1 MKKVTVKFNLS
12 SIIWGIILVAVGV
25 IYALNSLGVT
35 DINIFFKGWWTLFII
50 IPCTVSL
57 FTDRYLENVAGNL
70 CGIAIGVF
78 LLLCARGILQYSM
91 IWKLLLPAFI
101 VIVGLKMLFGGIFA
115 RKYIECDDDNDDD
128 DEDDE
133 DDNDDNDDD
142 DEEEN
147 NGKDDGEGELVNTP
161 KRTRHIH
168 RTSAIFSARN
178 VNFDGSVFDAA
189 AINVIFGGVQLDLR
203 KAIIEGDCQVR
214 ANCIFGGV
222 AILVPENVNVKISD
236 SSVFGGS
243 SNKTTYHEGAPTIYI
258 KNNSIFGGVSIK

>member
-1 MKKVTVKFNLS
+1 MKKVTVKFNFS
-12 SIIWGIILVAVGV
+12 NIIWGIILVAVGV

-50 IPCTVSL
+50 VPCTVSL

-101 VIVGLKMLFGGIFA
+101 VIVGLKMLFGGIFS
-115 RKYIECDDDNDDD
+115 RKYIERDDHFDDDDD
-128 DEDDE
+128 DEDDDE
-133 DDNDDNDDD
+133 EDDD
-142 DEEEN
+142 D
-147 NGKDDGEGELVNTP
+147 GEDEPVNTQN
-161 KRTRHIH
+161 RTRNIH
-168 RTSAIFSARN
+168 RTNAIFSARN

-203 KAIIEGDCQVR
+203 KAIIERDCKIHT
-214 ANCIFGGV
+214 NCIFGGV
-222 AILVPENVNVKISD
+222 TILVPENVNVKIND
-236 SSVFGGS
+236 SSIFGGS
-243 SNKTTYHEGAPTIYI
+243 VNKTRNHKGAPTIYI
-258 KNNSIFGGVSIK
+258 HNNTIFGGITVKE

>member
-101 VIVGLKMLFGGIFA
+101 VIVGLKMLFGGIFS
-115 RKYIECDDDNDDD
+115 RKYIERDDIFDD
-128 DEDDE
+128 DE
-133 DDNDDNDDD
+133 DDNDDD
-142 DEEEN
+142 DEEDDDEEN
-147 NGKDDGEGELVNTP
+147 NDEDDGEDEPVNTP

-203 KAIIEGDCQVR
+203 TAIIEGDCKIHS
-214 ANCIFGGV
+214 NCIFGGV
-222 AILVPENVNVKISD
+222 TILVPENVNVKIND
-236 SSVFGGS
+236 SSIFGGS
-243 SNKTTYHEGAPTIYI
+243 VNKTNHHKGAPTIYI
-258 KNNSIFGGVSIK
+258 HNNTIFGGITVKE

>member
-50 IPCTVSL
+50 VPCTVSL

-101 VIVGLKMLFGGIFA
+101 VIVGLKMLFGGIFS
-115 RKYIECDDDNDDD
+115 RKYIERDDNFDDD
-128 DEDDE
+128 
-133 DDNDDNDDD
+133 DDD
-142 DEEEN
+142 DEEN
-147 NGKDDGEGELVNTP
+147 DDDGEAEPINTT
-161 KRTRHIH
+161 KRERHIH
-168 RTSAIFSARN
+168 RTNAIFSARN

-203 KAIIEGDCQVR
+203 KAIIEGDCKIHS
-214 ANCIFGGV
+214 NCIFGGV
-222 AILVPENVNVKISD
+222 TILVPENVNVKIND
-236 SSVFGGS
+236 SSIFGGS
-243 SNKTTYHEGAPTIYI
+243 VNKTRHHDGAPTIYI
-258 KNNSIFGGVSIK
+258 HNNTIFGGITVKE